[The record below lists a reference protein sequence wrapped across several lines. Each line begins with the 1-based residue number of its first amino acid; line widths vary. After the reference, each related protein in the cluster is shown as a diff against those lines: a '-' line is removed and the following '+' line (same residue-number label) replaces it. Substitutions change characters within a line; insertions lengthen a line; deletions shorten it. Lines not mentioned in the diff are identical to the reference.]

1 MNERPS
7 YSVSPDPAFAE
18 RLEARFLAELLT
30 DTVEVDRSRPLR
42 SFRTRRTF
50 RTPRIGAVAAL
61 MLSVIG
67 TLVLAVVL
75 TPNQPRPVM
84 TPLTSTTTT
93 TSTSTTTRVPDGTLA
108 PGDYSLGTFVVPLS
122 FTIVDDGWSRL
133 RGQRR
138 VLLLERDQVRVAL
151 SAVESLAADTPQA
164 VVDNVCPGAIQL
176 GDSIDAELFG
186 GQALRAV
193 GRVITDCTIVL
204 STFGDLEGSR
214 WALRAGSD
222 ITIITTMVD
231 GELITA
237 IADSPVSGTDSA
249 ELDRLLASFRPS

>member
-1 MNERPS
+1 MS
-7 YSVSPDPAFAE
+7 AVVAIVT
-18 RLEARFLAELLT
+18 LA
-30 DTVEVDRSRPLR
+30 
-42 SFRTRRTF
+42 
-50 RTPRIGAVAAL
+50 
-61 MLSVIG
+61 
-67 TLVLAVVL
+67 LAVPQL
-75 TPNQPRPVM
+75 ASSAPSGDPRV
-84 TPLTSTTTT
+84 
-93 TSTSTTTRVPDGTLA
+93 
-108 PGDYSLGTFVVPLS
+108 
-122 FTIVDDGWSRL
+122 
-133 RGQRR
+133 
-138 VLLLERDQVRVAL
+138 ERDQVRVAL

-222 ITIITTMVD
+222 ITIITTQVD